1 MKYFHLR
8 EFACQCGECDSD
20 GSEMSETFLEALEAL
35 RYICGFP
42 FIITSGYRCQLHPV
56 ERRKKAPGTHS
67 GGVAADILVS
77 GDKALAVLRN
87 AQNMG
92 VFTGIGV
99 NQKGNGRFIHLDIA
113 GDFEFGA
120 PRPHIWSY

>member
-1 MKYFHLR
+1 MKHFNLR

-20 GSEMSETFLEALEAL
+20 GSEMSETFLEALDAL
-35 RYICGFP
+35 RCICAFP
-42 FIITSGYRCQLHPV
+42 LIISSGYRCELHPI
-56 ERRKKAPGTHS
+56 ERSKTAPGAHS
-67 GGVAADILVS
+67 SGIAADILLS
-77 GDKALAVLRN
+77 GDKALAALRN

-92 VFTGIGV
+92 MFTGIGI